1 MSDSEASAAAHHY
14 HHYHHEASHKEHQKL
29 TEKKDY
35 IANQYRIF
43 SITYGIFFC
52 LTGIV
57 LTSVEPFKAC
67 KQKKM
72 FIYPK
77 TYYFVIKLL

>member
-1 MSDSEASAAAHHY
+1 MHLFHKAKESMTDSEAVHH
-14 HHYHHEASHKEHQKL
+14 HHEAHRKEHQKL

-52 LTGIV
+52 LTGVV

-67 KQKKM
+67 K
-72 FIYPK
+72 Y
-77 TYYFVIKLL
+77 

>member
-1 MSDSEASAAAHHY
+1 MNTTTQNQDHSSSR
-14 HHYHHEASHKEHQKL
+14 KEHEKR

-35 IANQYRIF
+35 IANQYRIC

-57 LTSVEPFKAC
+57 LTTVEPFKAC
-67 KQKKM
+67 K
-72 FIYPK
+72 
-77 TYYFVIKLL
+77 